1 MSDFYAVFPFGTPII
16 QGEIEG
22 DLTEL
27 RGYSEKVP
35 GHLQGTH
42 SLSNT
47 DPRFRVL
54 EKYPKIRDEI
64 EHKFNDIARG
74 LFNYDYEWFITTS
87 WLTITSKG
95 DRIHG
100 HKHYNHP
107 WSGIL
112 YHDEYYPED
121 LPPLIFDNPTYDSK
135 GFQLKAYEP
144 FNPYT
149 ANFFL
154 HAKPRLLAF
163 WPSDLIHSSFEFPTD
178 FIRRSLP
185 FNLFPRKLYSPS
197 ADSSVDIDWI
207 NDRK

>member
-1 MSDFYAVFPFGTPII
+1 MSDFYAIFPFGTPII
-16 QGEIEG
+16 KGEIEG

-27 RGYSEKVP
+27 RSFSEHVP
-35 GHLQGTH
+35 SYLQEEQD
-42 SLSNT
+42 LFNT

-54 EKYPKIRDEI
+54 DKYPTIRDEI
-64 EHKFNDIARG
+64 ELKFNNVARS
-74 LFNYDYEWFITTS
+74 LFNYDYELCVTTS
-87 WLTITSKG
+87 WLTVKTKG
-95 DRIHG
+95 DSIHG

-135 GFQLKAYEP
+135 AFQLKAYDP

-163 WPSDLIHSSFEFPTD
+163 WPSDLIHSSFEFTTD
-178 FIRRSLP
+178 FIRRSLA
-185 FNLFPRKLYSPS
+185 FNLFPRKLYAPSP
-197 ADSSVDIDWI
+197 DSTIDINWI
-207 NDRK
+207 NDR

>member
-1 MSDFYAVFPFGTPII
+1 MSDFYAIFPFGTPIV

-27 RGYSEKVP
+27 RSYSEHVP
-35 GHLQGTH
+35 SYLQEEQD
-42 SLSNT
+42 LFNT
-47 DPRFRVL
+47 DHRFRVL
-54 EKYPKIRDEI
+54 DKYPTVRDEI
-64 EHKFNDIARG
+64 ERKFNDVARS
-74 LFNYDYEWFITTS
+74 LLNYDYEWCVTTS
-87 WLTITSKG
+87 WLTLNTKG
-95 DRIHG
+95 DSIHG

-121 LPPLIFDNPTYDSK
+121 LPPLIFNNPTYDSK
-135 GFQLKAYEP
+135 AFQLKAYEP

-163 WPSDLIHSSFEFPTD
+163 WPSDLVHSSFEFTTVGL
-178 FIRRSLP
+178 RSQFFFFLD
-185 FNLFPRKLYSPS
+185 LY
-197 ADSSVDIDWI
+197 
-207 NDRK
+207 K